1 MKFQVE
7 RDVLAEAVAWA
18 ARTLPARPA
27 QPMLAGILIEADKNS
42 LTLSAFDYEVS
53 SRVSIEAGISE
64 SGKVLVSGKL
74 FADISRSLPNQ
85 PVVGTVNGSQIGR
98 AHV

>member
-27 QPMLAGILIEADKNS
+27 QPMLAGIL
-42 LTLSAFDYEVS
+42 
-53 SRVSIEAGISE
+53 
-64 SGKVLVSGKL
+64 
-74 FADISRSLPNQ
+74 
-85 PVVGTVNGSQIGR
+85 
-98 AHV
+98 

>member
-42 LTLSAFDYEVS
+42 LTLSALDRKSTRLNS
-53 SRVSIEAGISE
+53 S
-64 SGKVLVSGKL
+64 
-74 FADISRSLPNQ
+74 
-85 PVVGTVNGSQIGR
+85 
-98 AHV
+98 H

>member
-18 ARTLPARPA
+18 ARTLPTRPA
-27 QPMLAGILIEADKNS
+27 QPMLAGLLIEADKNS

-53 SRVSIEAGISE
+53 SRVSVAARLVKCVE
-64 SGKVLVSGKL
+64 VL
-74 FADISRSLPNQ
+74 
-85 PVVGTVNGSQIGR
+85 
-98 AHV
+98 